1 MRVAKR
7 HWAFALSAALLL
19 HLGLAAAILWQ
30 MPTSGARG
38 SGVGGIAVSLGQ
50 AGGAP
55 GSPMPAEAELP
66 EAETAASPEEA
77 AAVPAE
83 LAAEVPP
90 QAAPEPVIEAVE
102 VDDARPEETVTSA
115 EPVAD
120 LKGVESVDVP
130 TEVAAVPVEAAETSP
145 PLETAEAA
153 AAPVAVEEAAPLEAQ
168 SVEPQQEAL
177 AAAVAVPPKPQRK
190 PVPPQRAAREPVPA
204 KSVQAVQSQAAQSQV
219 ARSPASPVSQ
229 AVRKTETAAPPKAN
243 TAADTATT
251 APAGAG
257 GRSGTQASPDAGDA
271 TAASA
276 GGQPAATPDYMA
288 ELLAWLERHKKYP
301 RRARLRGQ
309 EGTAFLYFVVDRDGR
324 VLDFSIKQTS
334 GHTVLDREA
343 KDMIERA
350 QPLPRFP
357 DHMAG
362 ALLALVVPVD
372 FSLR

>member
-30 MPTSGARG
+30 APTSGARE
-38 SGVGGIAVSLGQ
+38 SGIGGIVVSLGQ

-55 GSPMPAEAELP
+55 GSPTPTEAALP

-77 AAVPAE
+77 AAVPAD
-83 LAAEVPP
+83 LTAEVPP
-90 QAAPEPVIEAVE
+90 EAAPEPVTEAVE
-102 VDDARPEETVTSA
+102 VDDVRPEETVTPA

-120 LKGVESVDVP
+120 LKGVESVNVP
-130 TEVAAVPVEAAETSP
+130 AEVAAVPVEAAEASP
-145 PLETAEAA
+145 PLETVEAA
-153 AAPVAVEEAAPLEAQ
+153 AVPIAVEAAAPLEAE
-168 SVEPQQEAL
+168 SVEPQRETR

-190 PVPPQRAAREPVPA
+190 PAPPQRVAGEPVPA
-204 KSVQAVQSQAAQSQV
+204 KTVQAAQSPT
-219 ARSPASPVSQ
+219 PAVSQ
-229 AVRKTETAAPPKAN
+229 AARKTEVAALPKADT
-243 TAADTATT
+243 TAETATV

-276 GGQPAATPDYMA
+276 GGQPAANTDYMA

-309 EGTAFLYFVVDRDGR
+309 EGTAFIYFVMDRDGR

-334 GHTVLDREA
+334 GHRVLDREA

-362 ALLALVVPVD
+362 ARLALVVPVD

>member
-30 MPTSGARG
+30 APTSGARE
-38 SGVGGIAVSLGQ
+38 SGIGGIAVSLGQ

-55 GSPMPAEAELP
+55 GSPTPAEADLP
-66 EAETAASPEEA
+66 KAETAASPEEA
-77 AAVPAE
+77 AAVSAD

-90 QAAPEPVIEAVE
+90 EAVPEPAIEADE
-102 VDDARPEETVTSA
+102 VDDAVAEEAANQA
-115 EPVAD
+115 EPVLPAQTA
-120 LKGVESVDVP
+120 ESVEAP
-130 TEVAAVPVEAAETSP
+130 PEAAAVPVEAAETSP
-145 PLETAEAA
+145 PLETAVAA
-153 AAPVAVEEAAPLEAQ
+153 AAP
-168 SVEPQQEAL
+168 
-177 AAAVAVPPKPQRK
+177 VAVPPKPQRK
-190 PVPPQRAAREPVPA
+190 PAPPQRPAREPVPA
-204 KSVQAVQSQAAQSQV
+204 KSVQAAQSPQG
-219 ARSPASPVSQ
+219 AQSPASPVSQ
-229 AVRKTETAAPPKAN
+229 AVRKTETAALPKADT
-243 TAADTATT
+243 TAETATT

-301 RRARLRGQ
+301 RGARLRGQ
-309 EGTAFLYFVVDRDGR
+309 EGTAFLYFVMDRDGQ

-334 GHTVLDREA
+334 GYKLLDREV
-343 KDMIERA
+343 KEMIERA
-350 QPLPRFP
+350 QPLPGFP
-357 DHMAG
+357 DDMAG
-362 ALLALVVPVD
+362 ARLALVVPVD